1 MIRIENETGAK
12 INIERGS
19 STCQIYGEA
28 VAVAKAKDE
37 VESIVQ
43 RVKENDEKREAAKNA
58 EESPKEED
66 FSTKKEGGN
75 GEWSTD
81 AQGW

>member
-1 MIRIENETGAK
+1 MDPTR
-12 INIERGS
+12 
-19 STCQIYGEA
+19 QIYVA

-43 RVKENDEKREAAKNA
+43 RVKEMMRRGSREECGGK
-58 EESPKEED
+58 SQGGR

-75 GEWSTD
+75 GKGVTGCAGLAHVVCD
-81 AQGW
+81 FTTIA